1 MSIFAVLVD
10 DDDGFCECLLLVLK
24 DMANVQV
31 VEVAQTPADAISV
44 MAKYEKQWQLL
55 ILDIDLRNGNG
66 IDVLQAYRKR
76 LPHQAVFVLTNF
88 ANSYVR
94 NRCLELGVDAVFDK
108 TTELD
113 QFFERCKNLRTGP
126 AYLAQQA

>member
-10 DDDGFCECLLLVLK
+10 DDDGFCQCLLLVLK
-24 DMANVQV
+24 DLANVQV

-44 MAKYEKQWQLL
+44 MAKYEEDWQLL

-66 IDVLQAYRKR
+66 LDVLQVYQKR
-76 LPHQAVFVLTNF
+76 LPHQVVFVLTNF
-88 ANSYVR
+88 ANSLVR
-94 NRCLELGVDAVFDK
+94 NRCLRLGVDAVFNK

-113 QFFERCKNLRTGP
+113 KFFERCKNLRTR
-126 AYLAQQA
+126 Q